1 MRRDLVE
8 AQRSKAVLE
17 AKQRDVTDE
26 LEKLKA
32 KSKAESKRIQELT
45 GERMFLMTRLRD
57 RDEEL
62 RGKAKLLE
70 VRDNLHISRGITY

>member
-1 MRRDLVE
+1 MQTRFD
-8 AQRSKAVLE
+8 A
-17 AKQRDVTDE
+17 VTDE

-32 KSKAESKRIQELT
+32 KSRMDNKRINELST
-45 GERMFLMTRLRD
+45 ERTTLMTRLRD

-70 VRDNLHISRGITY
+70 VRWIWRFV